1 MRSTRSGLVCA
12 IALVLAGACSR
23 APAHGRERG
32 GSGTGPVA
40 PDPGTDA
47 MQPGSAAPAPGPTA
61 TVTLA
66 APGGPQSVTVEVVKS
81 PALLEKGLMYRR
93 YLPADRGMLFLMGE
107 NSEHHF
113 WMRNTLIPLDI
124 VFITKDLT
132 VAGVAANAKPLDE
145 TPVGVPM
152 PSLYVLEVNGGW
164 MAAHGIGAGAKVTF
178 ANVEAAAR

>member
-1 MRSTRSGLVCA
+1 MRSSSRSVALALLLV
-12 IALVLAGACSR
+12 GACSR
-23 APAHGRERG
+23 APAEKS
-32 GSGTGPVA
+32 SGPAATTPS
-40 PDPGTDA
+40 PTT
-47 MQPGSAAPAPGPTA
+47 APAPTPAATGPTA

-66 APGGPQSVTVEVVKS
+66 APSGPVAVTVEVVQS

-93 YLPADRGMLFLMGE
+93 YMPPDHGMLFLMGAE
-107 NSEHHF
+107 DDHHF

-132 VAGVAANAKPLDE
+132 IAGIVANA
-145 TPVGVPM
+145 TPGDLTSRGVGK

-164 MAAHGIGAGAKVTF
+164 MAAHGLTAGAKLTF

>member
-12 IALVLAGACSR
+12 AALLVGACSK
-23 APAHGRERG
+23 APARGSEHG
-32 GSGTGPVA
+32 GSGTGPVP
-40 PDPGTDA
+40 PDSGVGAT
-47 MQPGSAAPAPGPTA
+47 QPGSAAPAPSPTA

-66 APGGPQSVTVEVVKS
+66 APSGAQSVTVEVVKS

-93 YLPADRGMLFLMGE
+93 YMPPDRGMLFLMGE
-107 NSEHHF
+107 ESEHHF

-124 VFITKDLT
+124 VFIKRDMT

-145 TPVGVPM
+145 TPVGVPT

-178 ANVEAAAR
+178 ANVEAAAH

>member
-1 MRSTRSGLVCA
+1 M
-12 IALVLAGACSR
+12 ALLIGACSR
-23 APAHGRERG
+23 APAHGSEHG
-32 GSGTGPVA
+32 GSGARPVPPDSA
-40 PDPGTDA
+40 PGVT
-47 MQPGSAAPAPGPTA
+47 QSGSAQAPATGPTA

-66 APGGPQSVTVEVVKS
+66 APGGPQTVTVEVVKS

-93 YLPADRGMLFLMGE
+93 YMPADRGMLFLMGE

-145 TPVGVPM
+145 TPVGVPV
-152 PSLYVLEVNGGW
+152 PSLYVLEVNAGW
-164 MAAHGIGAGAKVTF
+164 MAARGIGAGAKVTF
-178 ANVEAAAR
+178 ANVDAAAH